1 MKRKY
6 THLKIIAAI
15 FFLLN
20 AYLSADSIYTEAE
33 LKELKFF
40 FAKEESERNRKWI
53 KDEEIKRK
61 LSEYNESRKKTIEK
75 NLKILENIKSS
86 DIKIKR
92 TKKNLVV
99 ITYPSLGRSEYDVT
113 KYEAAFYK
121 KKNQWTKIFHFQ
133 EIQFLYIDKDNLPD
147 LIGSRIC
154 CANISLEVILSSENY
169 KRENK
174 VSPTFSDDDTFKIK
188 YGRCNRFQMQG
199 ISWDTNKFAKFTF
212 DCEEKKFKKVEI

>member
-6 THLKIIAAI
+6 THLTITTAI

-20 AYLSADSIYTEAE
+20 AYLSADSFYTQVE
-33 LKELKFF
+33 LKELKIF

-53 KDEEIKRK
+53 NDEGIKRK
-61 LSEYNESRKKTIEK
+61 LSDYGESRKKTFEK
-75 NLKILENIKSS
+75 NLEILENIKIS
-86 DIKIKR
+86 DIKIVR

-99 ITYPSLGRSEYDVT
+99 ISYPSLGRSEYDVT

-121 KKNQWTKIFHFQ
+121 KKNQWTKIIHF
-133 EIQFLYIDKDNLPD
+133 EKINFLYIDKDNLPD

-188 YGRCNRFQMQG
+188 YGKCKKFQMQG
-199 ISWDTNKFAKFTF
+199 KSWDTNKFAKFTF
-212 DCEEKKFKKVEI
+212 DCEEKKFKEVK

>member
-40 FAKEESERNRKWI
+40 FAKEESERN
-53 KDEEIKRK
+53 
-61 LSEYNESRKKTIEK
+61 
-75 NLKILENIKSS
+75 SS